1 MDDTQQSLSF
11 YWSRSVFDLKFFS
24 VQVVSS
30 FQALCAEAIYDLQAE
45 IVETRLLVFVVF
57 CSWGSA
63 GAPRS
68 KLRAR

>member
-45 IVETRLLVFVVF
+45 IVETRLLS
-57 CSWGSA
+57 CSVHGGLLERPDQS
-63 GAPRS
+63 
-68 KLRAR
+68 